1 MNEKFPSCFSWYYD
15 PIIKLTDNEISELQK
30 SDYFKQYLHTDYWKS
45 VRNKFF
51 EKFDKICHECP
62 SGTENQIIQLHHKG
76 YTFDYNSNSHKLI
89 FGRERYSDLM
99 PLCQKHHQ
107 EKHLRTQN
115 GDRVTS
121 SSMKTAKVRY
131 AGFYI
136 GKYLD
141 ESEVGIHLILTVNKG
156 IKQNRFG
163 FQDALRKVNK
173 GPWYSIYDWKELTLT
188 QDEAENFIKKYDEKS
203 QAEKKNFLI
212 NKGISEKD
220 IDACLKAGFVPKN
233 KNFEDYYDL
242 LEETN

>member
-15 PIIKLTDNEISELQK
+15 PIIKLADNEISELQK

-121 SSMKTAKVRY
+121 SSMETAKVRY
-131 AGFYI
+131 IGFYI
-136 GKYLD
+136 GKYIY
-141 ESEVGIHLILTVNKG
+141 EKEVKLHVSYTVNKG
-156 IKQNRFG
+156 FKGRRDTFKG
-163 FQDALRKVNK
+163 KRKVNDK
-173 GPWYSIYDWKELTLT
+173 DWYSIYDYIETTLPLEEVIKITNELDD
-188 QDEAENFIKKYDEKS
+188 QS
-203 QAEKKNFLI
+203 QEEKKKLLIEKGVSEEEINF
-212 NKGISEKD
+212 
-220 IDACLKAGFVPKN
+220 CLLLGFVPKN
-233 KNFEDYYDL
+233 KDYNLYNYI
-242 LEETN
+242 LEETY